1 MKKLLTT
8 LFLIFFSA
16 GWNVLP
22 GQCEVTL
29 NSNKK
34 LQKYQQDRNE
44 SFIRIDKQMAEAV
57 EKKLGLEKVIK
68 PFELPVCLMEMEEYA
83 IESICSPSLM
93 EKCKQMVQEHRG
105 KFNQLFE
112 KYIKNHEDFPP
123 LSPDYKE
130 RVVSFIKD
138 NLVDPY
144 SLKIEFSG
152 TNTKQYKIEKKGIAV
167 GWSVTGNF
175 NAKNRM

>member
-57 EKKLGLEKVIK
+57 EKNWGSK
-68 PFELPVCLMEMEEYA
+68 
-83 IESICSPSLM
+83 
-93 EKCKQMVQEHRG
+93 R
-105 KFNQLFE
+105 
-112 KYIKNHEDFPP
+112 
-123 LSPDYKE
+123 
-130 RVVSFIKD
+130 
-138 NLVDPY
+138 
-144 SLKIEFSG
+144 
-152 TNTKQYKIEKKGIAV
+152 
-167 GWSVTGNF
+167 
-175 NAKNRM
+175 